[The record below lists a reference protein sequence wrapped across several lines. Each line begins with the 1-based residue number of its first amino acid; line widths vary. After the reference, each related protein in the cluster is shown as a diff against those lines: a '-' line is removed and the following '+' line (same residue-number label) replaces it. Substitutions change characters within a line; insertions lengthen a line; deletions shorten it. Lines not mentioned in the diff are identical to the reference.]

1 MARCGIRLVIS
12 MEQCSTAWLPMVLSL
27 LLLLEEG
34 KLVNVG
40 DIDERVAMAFCWVH
54 SVLVRQGLLLLLLL
68 AMAGSGMKPSNIK
81 LLYGRSRSETGT

>member
-27 LLLLEEG
+27 LLLLLEEG

-54 SVLVRQGLLLLLLL
+54 SVFVRQGLLLLLLL
-68 AMAGSGMKPSNIK
+68 AMAGSGMKPSNIE
-81 LLYGRSRSETGT
+81 L